1 MIFNRRLV
9 LAGLALFLTL
19 AVAGAIWLSR
29 GPTVAEMADR
39 SSAQSEAQLA
49 ETAAVLA
56 RERAAESGARAAAS
70 LKLRRETGPRPHRPP
85 EPVAVET
92 LHEVAMPKGDLYRTY
107 RMGEVT
113 LTLDGSRILVSAPGM
128 RDGETFVSG
137 ACCIAF
143 GVGRLDPRRPGPQIL
158 IGSDG
163 RGSKCCRAYRLM
175 TPDPARQGEWTIVDL
190 VGFLESG
197 LLGWPKDIDGDG
209 GAEFEL
215 VDSRFLYMFGPDTDR
230 VLPSR
235 FYRVGPEGLVDVSDN
250 PGLRGRYREQMKTF
264 EPACRAGSITACAA
278 FVATAS
284 RAGELDRAWKV
295 MEASHSASAWAAWR
309 RSDESY
315 SKALETFLMEEGFI
329 DPLRGRAR

>member
-1 MIFNRRLV
+1 VTIHRRII
-9 LAGLALFLTL
+9 LAGLGLFLAL

-29 GPTVAEMADR
+29 GPTIAEMANR
-39 SSAQSEAQLA
+39 PSAQSEAQLA
-49 ETAAVLA
+49 ETAAVL
-56 RERAAESGARAAAS
+56 ERDRTAESGARAAAS

-113 LTLDGSRILVSAPGM
+113 LTLDGSRILVSALGM

-163 RGSKCCRAYRLM
+163 RRAKCCRAYRLM
-175 TPDPARQGEWTIVDL
+175 TPDPARLGEWTVIDL

-197 LLGWPKDIDGDG
+197 LVGWPKDTDGDG
-209 GAEFEL
+209 RAEFEL
-215 VDSRFLYMFGPDTDR
+215 ADSRFLYMFGPDTDR

-315 SKALETFLMEEGFI
+315 PKALETFLMEEGFI